1 MLKICVIGAE
11 GLVGSGIFKS
21 LDKCPEYDVYA
32 VNRKNIFDFNQFACD
47 VLINSNGSGKKGW
60 CNSNPIKSMEINC
73 ISTYEYMKRFI
84 PKRYILISSVDVYP
98 IQDDINLTHES
109 KGSYLNLPSST
120 YGFHKIIAENIIKQ
134 FYPDHLII
142 RLPGLLSPNIK
153 KNVVYD
159 IANNRPLFISPYSNL
174 NFISIND
181 VSNFVSKFVLES
193 PFAIINC
200 ASKSSIS
207 IKEIIKI
214 AKKENQYEDK
224 DFKNLPIQNYQIS
237 TKLLNDF
244 FQTKDSI
251 FYIEEFFRYFKNQI

>member
-1 MLKICVIGAE
+1 ML
-11 GLVGSGIFKS
+11 S
-21 LDKCPEYDVYA
+21 
-32 VNRKNIFDFNQFACD
+32 FANSSSFSNFFSNSD
-47 VLINSNGSGKKGW
+47 NLFHTEINST
-60 CNSNPIKSMEINC
+60 IKDQFL
-73 ISTYEYMKRFI
+73 T
-84 PKRYILISSVDVYP
+84 RYC
-98 IQDDINLTHES
+98 
-109 KGSYLNLPSST
+109 
-120 YGFHKIIAENIIKQ
+120 
-134 FYPDHLII
+134 
-142 RLPGLLSPNIK
+142 
-153 KNVVYD
+153 
-159 IANNRPLFISPYSNL
+159 
-174 NFISIND
+174 ND